1 MLYMPV
7 LKLSSFVLVYILIY
21 KNFLKDILANYSNE
35 YSLLGGFLFF
45 ILMMY
50 LNNKLEE
57 EENSKMFGTL
67 YTNGNG
73 EVIASEIYR
82 RGEQEDRR

>member
-1 MLYMPV
+1 MLYIPV

-21 KNFLKDILANYSNE
+21 DKFLRDVLADYHNE
-35 YSLLGGFLFF
+35 YSLLGGVLFV
-45 ILMMY
+45 ILMIY
-50 LNNKLEE
+50 LNHNLEE

-67 YTNGNG
+67 YTNENG

-82 RGEQEDRR
+82 RQQEDRR

>member
-35 YSLLGGFLFF
+35 YFLLGGFLFF
-45 ILMMY
+45 ILMIY
-50 LNNKLEE
+50 LNYKLEKR
-57 EENSKMFGTL
+57 SKK
-67 YTNGNG
+67 
-73 EVIASEIYR
+73 
-82 RGEQEDRR
+82 

>member
-1 MLYMPV
+1 MLYVPI

-21 KNFLKDILANYSNE
+21 DKFLRDVLADYYTE
-35 YSLLGGFLFF
+35 YSILGGFLFF
-45 ILMMY
+45 ILMIY

-67 YTNGNG
+67 YTNENG
-73 EVIASEIYR
+73 EVVASEIYR
-82 RGEQEDRR
+82 RQQEDRR

>member
-45 ILMMY
+45 ILMIY

-67 YTNGNG
+67 YTNENG
-73 EVIASEIYR
+73 EVVALEIYR
-82 RGEQEDRR
+82 RQQEDRR

>member
-45 ILMMY
+45 ILMIY
-50 LNNKLEE
+50 FNYKLEKE
-57 EENSKMFGTL
+57 AKSKMYDAIYMNNDGS
-67 YTNGNG
+67 
-73 EVIASEIYR
+73 VAEIYR
-82 RGEQEDRR
+82 RGEQEDRH

>member
-1 MLYMPV
+1 MLYVPI
-7 LKLSSFVLVYILIY
+7 LKLSSFVLAYILIY

-45 ILMMY
+45 ILMIY
-50 LNNKLEE
+50 LNYKLEKE
-57 EENSKMFGTL
+57 AKSKMYDAIYMNNDGS
-67 YTNGNG
+67 
-73 EVIASEIYR
+73 VAEIYR

>member
-1 MLYMPV
+1 MLYVPI

-21 KNFLKDILANYSNE
+21 DKFLRDVLADYHTE
-35 YSLLGGFLFF
+35 YSILGGFLFF
-45 ILMMY
+45 ILMIY

-67 YTNGNG
+67 YTNENG
-73 EVIASEIYR
+73 EVVASEIYR
-82 RGEQEDRR
+82 RQQEDRH

>member
-67 YTNGNG
+67 YTNENG

>member
-21 KNFLKDILANYSNE
+21 DKFLRDVLADYHTE
-35 YSLLGGFLFF
+35 YSILGGFLFF
-45 ILMMY
+45 ILMIY

-67 YTNGNG
+67 YTNENS
-73 EVIASEIYR
+73 EVVASEIYR
-82 RGEQEDRR
+82 RHQEDRR

>member
-7 LKLSSFVLVYILIY
+7 LKLSSFVLAYILIY
-21 KNFLKDILANYSNE
+21 DKFLRNVLADYHTE
-35 YSLLGGFLFF
+35 YSILGGFLFF

-57 EENSKMFGTL
+57 ENSKMFGTL
-67 YTNGNG
+67 YTNENG
-73 EVIASEIYR
+73 EVVASEIYR
-82 RGEQEDRR
+82 RQQEDHR

>member
-7 LKLSSFVLVYILIY
+7 LKLSSFLFVYILIY
-21 KNFLKDILANYSNE
+21 DKFLRNVLADYHTE
-35 YSLLGGFLFF
+35 YSTLGGVLFV
-45 ILMMY
+45 ILMIY

-67 YTNGNG
+67 YTNENG
-73 EVIASEIYR
+73 EVVASEIYR
-82 RGEQEDRR
+82 RQQEDRR

>member
-1 MLYMPV
+1 MPV
-7 LKLSSFVLVYILIY
+7 LKLSSFVLAYILIY
-21 KNFLKDILANYSNE
+21 DKFLRNVLADYHTE
-35 YSLLGGFLFF
+35 YSILGGFLFF

-50 LNNKLEE
+50 LNHNLEK

-67 YTNGNG
+67 HTNENG

-82 RGEQEDRR
+82 RQQEDRR

>member
-21 KNFLKDILANYSNE
+21 DKFLRDVLADYHTE
-35 YSLLGGFLFF
+35 YSILGGFLFF
-45 ILMMY
+45 ILMIY

-67 YTNGNG
+67 YTNENG
-73 EVIASEIYR
+73 EVVASEIYR
-82 RGEQEDRR
+82 RHQEDRH

>member
-21 KNFLKDILANYSNE
+21 KNFLKDILADYSNE

-45 ILMMY
+45 ILMIY

-67 YTNGNG
+67 YTNENG
-73 EVIASEIYR
+73 EVVASEIYR
-82 RGEQEDRR
+82 RQQEDRR

>member
-7 LKLSSFVLVYILIY
+7 LKLSSFVLAYILIY
-21 KNFLKDILANYSNE
+21 YKFLRNVLADYHTE
-35 YSLLGGFLFF
+35 YSILGGFLFF

-67 YTNGNG
+67 YTNENG
-73 EVIASEIYR
+73 EVVASEIYR
-82 RGEQEDRR
+82 RQQEDRR

>member
-1 MLYMPV
+1 MLYVPI

-21 KNFLKDILANYSNE
+21 DKFLRDVLANYHTE
-35 YSLLGGFLFF
+35 YSILGGFLFF
-45 ILMMY
+45 ILMIY

-67 YTNGNG
+67 YTNENG
-73 EVIASEIYR
+73 EVVASEIYR
-82 RGEQEDRR
+82 RQQENRR

>member
-7 LKLSSFVLVYILIY
+7 LKLSSFVLAYILIY
-21 KNFLKDILANYSNE
+21 DKFLRNVLADYHTE
-35 YSLLGGFLFF
+35 YSILGGFLFF

-67 YTNGNG
+67 YTNENG
-73 EVIASEIYR
+73 EVVASEIYR
-82 RGEQEDRR
+82 RQQEDRR

>member
-35 YSLLGGFLFF
+35 YSLLCGFLFF
-45 ILMMY
+45 ILMIY
-50 LNNKLEE
+50 LNYKLEKE
-57 EENSKMFGTL
+57 AKSKMFGTL
-67 YTNGNG
+67 YTNENG
-73 EVIASEIYR
+73 EVVASEIYR
-82 RGEQEDRR
+82 RQQEDRR

>member
-1 MLYMPV
+1 MLYIPV
-7 LKLSSFVLVYILIY
+7 LKLSSFVLAYILIY
-21 KNFLKDILANYSNE
+21 DEFLRNVLADYYTE
-35 YSLLGGFLFF
+35 YSILGGFLFF

-67 YTNGNG
+67 YTNENG
-73 EVIASEIYR
+73 EVVASEIYR
-82 RGEQEDRR
+82 RQQEDRR

>member
-7 LKLSSFVLVYILIY
+7 LKLSLFVALYKYLCINYLFEAFVGYENIVSWIGGVLFLILLVY
-21 KNFLKDILANYSNE
+21 
-35 YSLLGGFLFF
+35 
-45 ILMMY
+45 
-50 LNNKLEE
+50 LNHNLEE

-67 YTNGNG
+67 YTNENG

-82 RGEQEDRR
+82 RQQEDRR

>member
-45 ILMMY
+45 ILMIY
-50 LNNKLEE
+50 LNYKLEKE
-57 EENSKMFGTL
+57 VKSKMYDAIYMNNDGS
-67 YTNGNG
+67 
-73 EVIASEIYR
+73 VAEIYR
-82 RGEQEDRR
+82 RSEQEDRR

>member
-7 LKLSSFVLVYILIY
+7 LKLSSFVLAYILIY
-21 KNFLKDILANYSNE
+21 DKFLRNVLADYHTE
-35 YSLLGGFLFF
+35 YSILGGFLFF

-50 LNNKLEE
+50 LNHNLEK

-67 YTNGNG
+67 YTNKNG
-73 EVIASEIYR
+73 EVVASEIYR
-82 RGEQEDRR
+82 RQQEDRR

>member
-50 LNNKLEE
+50 LNNKL
-57 EENSKMFGTL
+57 
-67 YTNGNG
+67 
-73 EVIASEIYR
+73 
-82 RGEQEDRR
+82 

>member
-21 KNFLKDILANYSNE
+21 DKFLRDVLADYHTE
-35 YSLLGGFLFF
+35 YSILGGFLFF
-45 ILMMY
+45 ILMIY

-67 YTNGNG
+67 YTNENG
-73 EVIASEIYR
+73 KVVASEIYR
-82 RGEQEDRR
+82 RQQENRR

>member
-7 LKLSSFVLVYILIY
+7 LKLSSFVLAYILIY
-21 KNFLKDILANYSNE
+21 DKFLRNVLADYHTE
-35 YSLLGGFLFF
+35 YSILGGFLFF

-50 LNNKLEE
+50 LNHNLEK

-67 YTNGNG
+67 YTNENG
-73 EVIASEIYR
+73 EVVASEIYR
-82 RGEQEDRR
+82 RQQEDRR